1 MASKKVLLFCMTKN
15 IWLNKKSPPNW
26 AASKSTT
33 ALTIN
38 ARCKPDSKLS
48 FTTSSVSEIREIWKR
63 PAEADITVDS
73 YGFLDL
79 HRRREKQCIHQAIIG
94 CRTLHSPGNIL
105 WRLACC
111 LVLKKLQCNQQHAS
125 MLAEIYCV
133 RFHLLMDTVRTEEG
147 RDPVTE
153 IKGWGGDETERRPC

>member
-1 MASKKVLLFCMTKN
+1 M
-15 IWLNKKSPPNW
+15 
-26 AASKSTT
+26 T

-38 ARCKPDSKLS
+38 HRCKPDSKLS
-48 FTTSSVSEIREIWKR
+48 FPTSSVSEIREICKR

-79 HRRREKQCIHQAIIG
+79 CGRREKQCIHQAIIV

-105 WRLACC
+105 WRLAYC
-111 LVLKKLQCNQQHAS
+111 LVLKKLQCHQQHVS

-147 RDPVTE
+147 RDSRDRN
-153 IKGWGGDETERRPC
+153 KGVGRRWNRKAALLAVGRGVQCEKEPAVCPSL